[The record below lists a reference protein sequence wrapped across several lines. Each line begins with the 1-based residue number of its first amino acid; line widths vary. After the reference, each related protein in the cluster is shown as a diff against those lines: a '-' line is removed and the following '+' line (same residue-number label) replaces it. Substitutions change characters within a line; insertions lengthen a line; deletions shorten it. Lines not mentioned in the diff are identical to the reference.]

1 MVAAGI
7 RDRSRWGGGLLGL
20 LAAIAVLAGLPSVG
34 IARATAFE
42 PTFAVSAGA
51 AADSPSPLRLQLE
64 LVPEGEPGLELSA
77 ADLTLP
83 RGLSLDPSGLPGLQG
98 CSPAQAGLTS
108 APRSTPATFDA
119 EPATCPTAARLGTLE
134 LGSSLAH
141 PLSGA
146 LYLASPGENPFGATF
161 GLYAVLAEPEAPF
174 LLKLA
179 GRLVPDPASGR
190 LTAAFPEIP
199 DLPVTSAKLEIPG
212 GPQALLTSPSTCG
225 DYAVAAKLTPSAGE
239 ALQPAGSFAVS
250 EGPGGAPCAAT
261 EAAEPNHP
269 GFAAATLNPAAGAFS
284 PFFMHI
290 TREAGSQPLAAIAV
304 TLPPGLLGRLAG
316 IDICTEA
323 QIARAE
329 ARGGEG
335 SGTVELADPSCPASS
350 QIGTIAVASGSGEPL
365 HTIGRVYLAGP
376 YKGAPLSVVAITP
389 ALVGPFDL
397 GAVVDR
403 VASYVNPIT
412 AQIEPVT
419 DTVPTIVGG
428 VPLDLRSVAVE
439 LNRPEFTL
447 NPTNCNPL
455 ATVGS
460 LTSTLGQSVSVSSPF
475 QAAGCSAL
483 PFHPKLTLKLSGATR
498 RTGNPAL
505 TAIIT
510 ARPGEANSAY
520 GRVTLPPTEFVDNA
534 HFNTICT
541 NVQFNAA
548 PGNGAQCPHGSI
560 YGRARVS
567 TPLLAAPEE
576 GLVYLRSNPEPGLP
590 NLVVALHGPADQ
602 PIAIDLVGKVD
613 TGRRGAIRTTF
624 GVIPDAPIT
633 RFELHMAGGAK
644 GLLENS
650 KPLCSPR
657 SPKRAIV
664 ELTGQNG
671 KRYDYRP
678 KVKTSCRSRRKSSN
692 VSHKR

>member
-1 MVAAGI
+1 M
-7 RDRSRWGGGLLGL
+7 
-20 LAAIAVLAGLPSVG
+20 
-34 IARATAFE
+34 
-42 PTFAVSAGA
+42 
-51 AADSPSPLRLQLE
+51 
-64 LVPEGEPGLELSA
+64 
-77 ADLTLP
+77 
-83 RGLSLDPSGLPGLQG
+83 QG

-108 APRSTPATFDA
+108 PPRSTPASFNA

-161 GLYAVLAEPEAPF
+161 GLYAVLEEPEAPF

-179 GRLVPDPASGR
+179 GQLVPDPASGR

-212 GPQALLTSPSTCG
+212 GPQALLTSPPTCG

-250 EGPGGAPCAAT
+250 EGPGGCALRRSPKPPSPTTPASPPPPSIPPPAPSAPSSCTSPAKPDPSHSPRSPSPCRPACSAASPAST
-261 EAAEPNHP
+261 SAPRPRSPAPRP
-269 GFAAATLNPAAGAFS
+269 AAAK
-284 PFFMHI
+284 
-290 TREAGSQPLAAIAV
+290 
-304 TLPPGLLGRLAG
+304 
-316 IDICTEA
+316 
-323 QIARAE
+323 AE
-329 ARGGEG
+329 APLEQ
-335 SGTVELADPSCPASS
+335 ADPSCPASS
-350 QIGTIAVASGSGEPL
+350 QVGTIAVASGSGEPL
-365 HTIGRVYLAGP
+365 HTVGRVYLAGP

-419 DTVPTIVGG
+419 DTVPTIVDG

-460 LTSTLGQSVSVSSPF
+460 LTSTLGQSVAVSSPF

-483 PFHPKLTLKLSGATR
+483 PFHPKLTFKLSAAPPS

-505 TAIIT
+505 TAILT

-613 TGRRGAIRTTF
+613 TGRRGGLRTTF

-650 KPLCSPR
+650 ENSLLPARQEPRRSSTSPAR
-657 SPKRAIV
+657 TASATTPDR
-664 ELTGQNG
+664 
-671 KRYDYRP
+671 
-678 KVKTSCRSRRKSSN
+678 RSRPAVGIVAANRRTPPISGRSAAGALEARVFPGSAAHLSLVAAHGAVTAQVPYAVPEPLAGTLK
-692 VSHKR
+692 

>member
-1 MVAAGI
+1 MG
-7 RDRSRWGGGLLGL
+7 WGRGLLGL
-20 LAAIAVLAGLPSVG
+20 LVALAVLAGWPFLG
-34 IARATAFE
+34 TAHASTFE
-42 PTFAVSAGA
+42 PTLTVTAGT

-98 CSPAQAGLTS
+98 CSPSQAGLTS
-108 APRSTPATFDA
+108 PPRSTPASFNA
-119 EPATCPTAARLGTLE
+119 EPAACPTAARLGTLE
-134 LGSSLAH
+134 VGSSLAH

-161 GLYAVLAEPEAPF
+161 GLYAVLEEPEAPF

-179 GRLVPDPASGR
+179 GRLSPDPASGQ
-190 LTAAFPEIP
+190 LTAVFPEIP
-199 DLPVTSAKLEIPG
+199 DLPVSSAKLEIPG
-212 GPQALLTSPSTCG
+212 GAQALLTSPPTCG
-225 DYAVAAKLTPSAGE
+225 QYTVGAKLTASAGE
-239 ALQPAGSFAVS
+239 ALQPAGGFAVS
-250 EGPGGAPCAAT
+250 EGPGGSPCSIT

-269 GFAAATLNPAAGAFS
+269 GFAAATLDPAAGAFS
-284 PFFMHI
+284 TFFMRI
-290 TREAGSQPLAAIAV
+290 TREAGSQPLAAISV

-316 IDICTEA
+316 IDICPEA

-335 SGTVELADPSCPASS
+335 GGTAELGDPSCPASS
-350 QIGTIAVASGSGEPL
+350 QVGTIAVASGSGEPL
-365 HTIGRVYLAGP
+365 HTGGRVYLAGP

-389 ALVGPFDL
+389 ALAGPFDL

-419 DTVPTIVGG
+419 DTVPTIVDG
-428 VPLDLRSVAVE
+428 VPLDLRSVDVE

-460 LTSTLGQSVSVSSPF
+460 LTSTLGQSVAVSSPF
-475 QAAGCSAL
+475 QATGCSAL
-483 PFHPKLTLKLSGATR
+483 PFHPKLSIKLSGSTH

-505 TAIIT
+505 SATLI

-548 PGNGAQCPHGSI
+548 PGNGADCPPGSI
-560 YGRARVS
+560 YGRARVL

-613 TGRRGAIRTTF
+613 SAKSGGLRTTF
-624 GVIPDAPIT
+624 SVIPDAPIT
-633 RFELHMAGGAK
+633 RFELHMEGGAK

-650 KPLCSPR
+650 ENLCA
-657 SPKRAIV
+657 KHAKNRAV
-664 ELTGQNG
+664 VDLTGQNG
-671 KRYDYRP
+671 KRYDSRP
-678 KVKTSCRSRRKSSN
+678 KVKTRCRKRSRKPSKAP
-692 VSHKR
+692 HKR

>member
-1 MVAAGI
+1 MYATI
-7 RDRSRWGGGLLGL
+7 RQLL
-20 LAAIAVLAGLPSVG
+20 LAGLLSLAAFLAAGPLL
-34 IARATAFE
+34 ATAGAATFE
-42 PTFAVSAGA
+42 PALTVTAGP
-51 AADSPSPLRLQLE
+51 AADSPTPLRLQLE

-108 APRSTPATFDA
+108 PPRSTPAAFNA
-119 EPATCPTAARLGTLE
+119 QAASCPAAARLGTLE

-161 GLYAVLAEPEAPF
+161 GLYAILEEPEAPF

-179 GRLVPDPASGR
+179 GRLTPDPASGR
-190 LTAAFPEIP
+190 LIASFPEIP
-199 DLPVTSAKLEIPG
+199 NLPVTSAKLEIPG

-225 DYAVAAKLTPSAGE
+225 DYAVGATLTPSSGG
-239 ALQPAGSFAVS
+239 ALQLSGGLALS
-250 EGPGGAPCAAT
+250 EGPGGSPCPAT

-269 GFAAATLNPAAGAFS
+269 GFTAATLDPAAGAFS
-284 PFFMHI
+284 TFFMRI
-290 TREAGSQPLAAIAV
+290 TREAGSQPLAAISV

-316 IDICTEA
+316 IDVCSDA
-323 QIARAE
+323 QIARATS
-329 ARGGEG
+329 RGGEG
-335 SGTVELADPSCPASS
+335 GGAAELADPSCPASS
-350 QIGTIAVASGSGEPL
+350 LIGTIAVASGSGEPL
-365 HTIGRVYLAGP
+365 HTSGRVYLAGP

-389 ALVGPFDL
+389 ALAGPFDL

-403 VASYVNPIT
+403 VATYVNPIT

-428 VPLDLRSVAVE
+428 VPLDLRSVEVE
-439 LNRPEFTL
+439 LGRPEFTL

-460 LTSTLGQSVSVSSPF
+460 LTSTLGQSVAVSSPF
-475 QAAGCSAL
+475 QATGCSAL
-483 PFHPKLTLKLSGATR
+483 PFHPKLKIRLSGVTR
-498 RTGNPAL
+498 RAGSPAL
-505 TAIIT
+505 SAILT
-510 ARPGEANSAY
+510 ARPGEANSAS

-548 PGNGAQCPHGSI
+548 PGNGADCPPGSI
-560 YGRARVS
+560 YGRARVL
-567 TPLLAAPEE
+567 TPLLEVPEE

-590 NLVVALHGPADQ
+590 DLVVALHGPAFQ

-613 TGRRGAIRTTF
+613 TGAHNGLRTTF
-624 GVIPDAPIT
+624 RVIPDAPIT
-633 RFELHMAGGAK
+633 RFELHMKGGAK
-644 GLLENS
+644 GLLVNS
-650 KPLCSPR
+650 ANLCS
-657 SPKRAIV
+657 KRAKNRAMV
-664 ELTGQNG
+664 HLTGQNG
-671 KRYDYRP
+671 TVYSTRP
-678 KVKTSCRSRRKSSN
+678 RVQNSCKKSSKK
-692 VSHKR
+692 HHAHRAPKTR